1 MQRYFIDSH
10 ITDTTVHLD
19 DTMMHHLNRVLR
31 LKQTTTVC
39 VVDASSRVFEVSVEP
54 NQEVGTILN
63 EINQKEDFPID
74 LTLAVALLKKDKFEW
89 VIQKATELGATRI
102 LPFVSERTII
112 DLDAKDFEKKRAR
125 YQTIAKEASE
135 QSHRKHVCQIEALHT
150 FKQVC
155 HRYAAFKG
163 LCFERVEHES
173 VSLHACKHLDSLMV
187 IGPEGGFSH
196 QEVELA
202 RFHGFKLISLGH
214 RILRAETAAIAICAM
229 IEAYHDQ

>member
-1 MQRYFIDSH
+1 MQRYFIDSY
-10 ITDTTVHLD
+10 ITDTTVHLNEA
-19 DTMMHHLNRVLR
+19 MMHHLNRVLR
-31 LKQTTTVC
+31 LKQTTTIC
-39 VVDASSRVFEVSVEP
+39 VVDASSRVFEVRIEP
-54 NQEVGTILN
+54 NQDVGTILN
-63 EINQKEDFPID
+63 EINQKDDFPID

-112 DLDAKDFEKKRAR
+112 DVDVKDFEKKRVR

-135 QSHRKHVCQIEALHT
+135 QSHRKHMCQIESLHS

-155 HRYAAFKG
+155 HRSAAFKG

-173 VSLHACKHLDSLMV
+173 VSLQACMNLASLV
-187 IGPEGGFSH
+187 VVGPEGGFSH

-202 RFHGFKLISLGH
+202 RSHGFKLISLGH
-214 RILRAETAAIAICAM
+214 KTLRAETAAIAVCAM

>member
-1 MQRYFIDSH
+1 MQRYFIEGL
-10 ITDTTVHLD
+10 ITEPTIQLD

-31 LKQTTTVC
+31 LKQTTSIM

-54 NQEVGTILN
+54 NHEVGIILK
-63 EINQKEDFPID
+63 EINQKADFPID
-74 LTLAVALLKKDKFEW
+74 LTLAVALLKRDKFEW

-102 LPFVSERTII
+102 VPFISERTII
-112 DLDAKDFEKKRAR
+112 DVDAKEFEKKRVR

-135 QSHRKHVCQIEALHT
+135 QSHRKEICQIEVLHT

-155 HRYAAFKG
+155 NRSSAFKG

-173 VSLHACKHLDSLMV
+173 MSLKACTNLNSLIV
-187 IGPEGGFSH
+187 IGPEGGFSS
-196 QEVELA
+196 QEVNLA
-202 RFHGFKLISLGH
+202 RSHDFKLISLGH
-214 RILRAETAAIAICAM
+214 KIFRAETAAIAVCAM